1 MNDKYCAICRKPGS
15 PPFVIQLENGEYAE
29 CCAYCYERL
38 DTCLTCANNIANC
51 AYETNPSPLEKVIR
65 KTEQD
70 GPMVRT
76 YYTRNPERMAV
87 TCQECKC
94 YQDNECQKAKYSNTK
109 NTICKHYKV
118 KILS

>member
-1 MNDKYCAICRKPGS
+1 MNNKYCEICRKPGS

-38 DTCLTCANNIANC
+38 DTCLTCANNITNC

-65 KTEQD
+65 KTEQN
-70 GPMVRT
+70 GPMVKT
-76 YYTRNPERMAV
+76 YYTRNPERMAIA
-87 TCQECKC
+87 CKECEC
-94 YQDNECQKAKYSNTK
+94 YQDNECQKTK
-109 NTICKHYKV
+109 NNICKHYKV